1 MIFWNNVNALA
12 KKSFQ
17 IFIVLKYAN
26 KQFVCCGRVI
36 FCKVKE
42 GLSVLYLY
50 EIIFRHDFLCNVT
63 TVFEIHR
70 KSLIQTLRAK
80 RATFTFWVDKSSLKM
95 PKWSILASFWKPES
109 CGQTVLLDRSILSR
123 QKSTKNAKKYT
134 DLASIWKLEACGQ
147 TVLLDRSI

>member
-1 MIFWNNVNALA
+1 MEFQLSVMIFWNNVNALA

-63 TVFEIHR
+63 TVFENHR

-80 RATFTFWVDKSSLKM
+80 RATFTIWVDKSSLKM
-95 PKWSILASFWKPES
+95 PKNGPFWRVFLKTWSLRSNSVTRQVSFHR
-109 CGQTVLLDRSILSR
+109 T
-123 QKSTKNAKKYT
+123 NAK
-134 DLASIWKLEACGQ
+134 IQMRHFE
-147 TVLLDRSI
+147 